1 MDLCDIYLHPP
12 QMNTLVYSHAKII
25 QYNSK
30 YFEQQR
36 GAFFVFTSN
45 PGTHSSLRLMK
56 CCILINHS
64 ELMMLQTT
72 RVFLPYDFFPCH
84 MILLLFSVCEH
95 YMHYMTIFPEVA
107 LMIAKFA

>member
-1 MDLCDIYLHPP
+1 M
-12 QMNTLVYSHAKII
+12 TVE
-25 QYNSK
+25 

-45 PGTHSSLRLMK
+45 PGIHSSLRLMK

-72 RVFLPYDFFPCH
+72 RVFLPYDFFSFH